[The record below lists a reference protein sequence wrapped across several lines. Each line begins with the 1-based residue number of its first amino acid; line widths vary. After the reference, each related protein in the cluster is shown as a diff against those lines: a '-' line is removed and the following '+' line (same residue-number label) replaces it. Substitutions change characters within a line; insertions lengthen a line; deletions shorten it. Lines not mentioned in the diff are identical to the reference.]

1 MTCLWFFRG
10 TIEDIIGRG
19 GMTAA
24 AAVAVAA
31 TGFPV
36 ADAAG
41 FFNDGGARFKRVVA
55 FSAGREHIVIARF
68 NFRRNRFL

>member
-10 TIEDIIGRG
+10 TIEDIIGRAG
-19 GMTAA
+19 AAPA

-41 FFNDGGARFKRVVA
+41 FFNDGGASFNRVVA
-55 FSAGREHIVIARF
+55 FSAGREHIVIA
-68 NFRRNRFL
+68 